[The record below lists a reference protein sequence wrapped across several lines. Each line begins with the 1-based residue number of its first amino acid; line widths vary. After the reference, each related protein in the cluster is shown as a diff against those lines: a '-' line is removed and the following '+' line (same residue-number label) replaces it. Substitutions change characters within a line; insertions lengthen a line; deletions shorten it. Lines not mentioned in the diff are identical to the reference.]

1 MQLQSVDS
9 IITIGAAV
17 RKARKALHLTQ
28 EQAAALCGVS
38 MPFMNQLEGGKRQHL
53 SITRVLKV
61 CSALGLRLHLSGS
74 AVASPSGA
82 IGITGLQPLI
92 EVSKPNPKD

>member
-1 MQLQSVDS
+1 
-9 IITIGAAV
+9 
-17 RKARKALHLTQ
+17 
-28 EQAAALCGVS
+28 
-38 MPFMNQLEGGKRQHL
+38 
-53 SITRVLKV
+53 
-61 CSALGLRLHLSGS
+61 LGLRLHLSGS